1 MVIMP
6 YCPNCQ
12 AEYSTGSTR
21 CAQCGEDLTAGSSSK
36 EPSSGDTQ
44 KLVLLA
50 TFPSVIEAD
59 MIKELLETNGIQT
72 MIRGETDPIG
82 TTSGAAPTQLLVL
95 EQDLDHAQALYQAFF
110 AGKPEGSFTEFDE

>member
-1 MVIMP
+1 MP

-12 AEYSTGSTR
+12 AEYSIGSTR
-21 CAQCGEDLTAGSSSK
+21 CAQCGEDLAGLSIAK
-36 EPSSGDTQ
+36 EPSSEEGTQ
-44 KLVLLA
+44 KLVPLA
-50 TFPSVIEAD
+50 TFPSVVEAD

-82 TTSGAAPTQLLVL
+82 ATSGAAPTELLVL

>member
-1 MVIMP
+1 MH

-12 AEYSTGSTR
+12 AEYSVGSAR
-21 CAQCGEDLTAGSSSK
+21 CAQCGEDLAAGSFTKETSS
-36 EPSSGDTQ
+36 EDTQ

-50 TFPSVIEAD
+50 TFPSVVEAE
-59 MIKELLETNGIQT
+59 MIKELLETNGIET

-82 TTSGAAPTQLLVL
+82 TKSGAAPSQLLVL
-95 EQDLDHAQALYQAFF
+95 EQDLDRAQALYQAFF